1 MQNQIELILRSGSS
15 VTTEYTYTFNDCPQ
29 TTEIECS
36 IVTIYLGYGGTLSPT
51 PANPDDVWSQ
61 LANENG
67 IITLYDAYDVETG
80 TLTINSYV
88 PTSQKLFFDSDANCA
103 SIVADACY
111 FKFSLTVSDLKEY
124 YLDLYPNESISLS
137 YQFTDLNNFSQI
149 GTFSRDFRIPASKKN
164 VEALGPLYDYNFV
177 DDVQSFSRKYTCEL
191 RVDTIPISRGYLR
204 VMAAYK
210 QADFLS
216 DFQVAF
222 YSEAPNF
229 VKAIGEKKLADI
241 TDLTTKNENVVLP
254 NVTTQNSFRIW
265 SLIDRAT
272 GSKAFS
278 ELGEA
283 NTISVYNEN
292 AFLFA
297 GHLTPCVRAD
307 YLLTEIFNDAGYQ
320 LDATALL
327 NIIQDYYVPWI
338 NNVTLVST
346 QGIGDLALRVTRD
359 VSMTQ
364 GYVTWQLFPMND
376 DSSIGF
382 FDNQS
387 AFDLATSKY
396 TAPISGIY
404 TFKLQTNINMSSIY
418 RVRFAFD
425 KTIVSTGNSYQINI
439 GDIDN
444 GGSGMNNSG
453 IYSWTTEPIFLR
465 AGDTLELIYRV
476 SNGGVGSITFNAYG
490 TILELVNV
498 EQLGNMDIYYPA
510 NAPDVKQIDFVSDI
524 IKMHNLAIVTDASI
538 ENKLKLEPMTTFIGS
553 GTILDWSKKL
563 DISKDIVIKGT
574 DDLRK
579 SKLNFTYSAGQDFY
593 SKLFVDQGRIYGDYT
608 PEPYLVTATQQP
620 SEFAQGETT
629 VKLVA
634 QSTPATQINGTNY
647 IVPRFW
653 TQSGQDAPKFVAPGL
668 RFLYYA
674 ENVDVRIYDE
684 TTSSL
689 VIQSVPTLN
698 HYSDTSG
705 FNPDYNNLDLN
716 WAPETPLHEYTA
728 NPFSNLFTLYWR
740 DYLDTIY
747 SDDARMLEASFAL
760 DNTDILTLNFADYIF
775 VKDAYWRVIEL
786 SDYKMGQ
793 YESTRVKLLKMNP
806 GAEPTPG
813 CDIVPV
819 SVNPDGTV
827 QFETPGGSPVAASE
841 TCCKAFNYTWS
852 EDTNLCYA
860 RPSDR
865 PSVGKPN
872 NDAANKGEITSINT
886 ISSGSNNIISTT
898 GLNAGTS
905 TFSVYSG
912 NNIIVENQNDN
923 LIAVGDTIKLVG
935 EHRGAAMFGKAVEK
949 YVPGFAVG
957 GGYPLDDATYKSG
970 AQQAGLTILSGQGN
984 FVASPAALGLTLEGI
999 AAKYIELENDTLWF
1013 CEISVILT
1021 NAAFANHYAKATC
1034 NIWKNGA
1041 GVAFVGGIATQFEAG
1056 NLGAGGA
1063 LTVVCDVATNPA
1075 QHRFGLQFAWAG
1087 APIPGVR
1094 AAIQIKYTQLR

>member
-1 MQNQIELILRSGSS
+1 
-15 VTTEYTYTFNDCPQ
+15 
-29 TTEIECS
+29 
-36 IVTIYLGYGGTLSPT
+36 
-51 PANPDDVWSQ
+51 
-61 LANENG
+61 
-67 IITLYDAYDVETG
+67 
-80 TLTINSYV
+80 V
-88 PTSQKLFFDSDANCA
+88 P
-103 SIVADACY
+103 
-111 FKFSLTVSDLKEY
+111 
-124 YLDLYPNESISLS
+124 
-137 YQFTDLNNFSQI
+137 
-149 GTFSRDFRIPASKKN
+149 
-164 VEALGPLYDYNFV
+164 
-177 DDVQSFSRKYTCEL
+177 
-191 RVDTIPISRGYLR
+191 
-204 VMAAYK
+204 
-210 QADFLS
+210 
-216 DFQVAF
+216 
-222 YSEAPNF
+222 
-229 VKAIGEKKLADI
+229 
-241 TDLTTKNENVVLP
+241 
-254 NVTTQNSFRIW
+254 
-265 SLIDRAT
+265 
-272 GSKAFS
+272 
-278 ELGEA
+278 
-283 NTISVYNEN
+283 
-292 AFLFA
+292 
-297 GHLTPCVRAD
+297 
-307 YLLTEIFNDAGYQ
+307 DAG
-320 LDATALL
+320 
-327 NIIQDYYVPWI
+327 
-338 NNVTLVST
+338 
-346 QGIGDLALRVTRD
+346 
-359 VSMTQ
+359 
-364 GYVTWQLFPMND
+364 
-376 DSSIGF
+376 
-382 FDNQS
+382 
-387 AFDLATSKY
+387 
-396 TAPISGIY
+396 
-404 TFKLQTNINMSSIY
+404 
-418 RVRFAFD
+418 
-425 KTIVSTGNSYQINI
+425 
-439 GDIDN
+439 
-444 GGSGMNNSG
+444 
-453 IYSWTTEPIFLR
+453 
-465 AGDTLELIYRV
+465 
-476 SNGGVGSITFNAYG
+476 
-490 TILELVNV
+490 
-498 EQLGNMDIYYPA
+498 
-510 NAPDVKQIDFVSDI
+510 
-524 IKMHNLAIVTDASI
+524 I

-553 GTILDWSKKL
+553 GSTLDWSKKL

-579 SKLNFTYSAGQDFY
+579 TKLTFTYSAGQDTN
-593 SKLFVDQGRIYGDYT
+593 SKIFVDQGRIYGDYK
-608 PEPYLVTATQQP
+608 PDPYLVTATQEP

-634 QSTPATQINGTNY
+634 QSTPATLINGTNA
-647 IVPRFW
+647 ICPRFW
-653 TQSGQDAPKFVAPGL
+653 TQSGGDPPKFTAPGL
-668 RFLYYA
+668 RFLYYSDNA
-674 ENVDVRIYDE
+674 NVYLFDE
-684 TTSSL
+684 VSGFGVSQL
-689 VIQSVPTLN
+689 VPIVT

-716 WAPETPLHEYTA
+716 WAPETPLHDYTA
-728 NPFSNLFTLYWR
+728 NPFYNLFTLYWR

-747 SDDARMLEASFAL
+747 GDDARMLEASFAL
-760 DNTDILTLNFADYIF
+760 DNTDILTLNFADYVF

-1094 AAIQIKYTQLR
+1094 AAVQIKYTQLR